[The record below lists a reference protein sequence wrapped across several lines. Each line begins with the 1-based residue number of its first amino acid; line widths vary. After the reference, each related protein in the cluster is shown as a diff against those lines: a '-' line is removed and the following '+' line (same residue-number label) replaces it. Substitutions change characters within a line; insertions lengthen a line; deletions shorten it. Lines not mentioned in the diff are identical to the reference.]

1 MSSEE
6 EPAPPPGSPTPP
18 DAVHVALDAKG
29 LRALAHPVR
38 VQLLGAL
45 RRYGASTATAL
56 GQRLGVSS
64 GTASY
69 HLRQLGAAGFVV
81 EDSERGNNRER
92 WWRAAHTRTFFDS
105 NTYVEREPEAT
116 FLYHQAV
123 AATHVRRLQDAV
135 NEYATLPPRV
145 ARGLGHERLRA
156 AALARGGTAA
166 RRGGARGRR
175 PLPAG
180 DDRGGGP
187 RGHRACLDDRAR
199 HPGTR
204 RAGPAGPAGR
214 GV

>member
-6 EPAPPPGSPTPP
+6 EPTPPPGSPTPP
-18 DAVHVALDAKG
+18 DAVPVALDAKG

-81 EDSERGNNRER
+81 EDNGRGNNRER

-105 NTYVEREPEAT
+105 STYVEREPEAT

-135 NEYATLPPRV
+135 NEYATLPPEWREVSDMSDYALLLSPEEALRLGEEVREVV
-145 ARGLGHERLRA
+145 ARYRQATTGA
-156 AALARGGTAA
+156 AVPEGT
-166 RRGGARGRR
+166 GRVSMIVHVI
-175 PLPAG
+175 PEPDEPGPPVPPAG
-180 DDRGGGP
+180 
-187 RGHRACLDDRAR
+187 A
-199 HPGTR
+199 
-204 RAGPAGPAGR
+204 
-214 GV
+214 